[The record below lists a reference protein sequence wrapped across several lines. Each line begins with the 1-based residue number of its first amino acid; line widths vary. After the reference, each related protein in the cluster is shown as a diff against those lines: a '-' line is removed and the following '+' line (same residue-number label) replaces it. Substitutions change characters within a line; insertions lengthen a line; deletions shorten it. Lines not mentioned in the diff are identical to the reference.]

1 MQKHGLN
8 RKIPVDAGRKLNAHK
23 TLRRCPGRLMYVQF
37 TSCVHGDKINFKIY
51 DVTIWETNSENTN
64 IAQYLMK

>member
-1 MQKHGLN
+1 
-8 RKIPVDAGRKLNAHK
+8 
-23 TLRRCPGRLMYVQF
+23 MYVQF
-37 TSCVHGDKINFKIY
+37 TSCVYGDKINFKIY